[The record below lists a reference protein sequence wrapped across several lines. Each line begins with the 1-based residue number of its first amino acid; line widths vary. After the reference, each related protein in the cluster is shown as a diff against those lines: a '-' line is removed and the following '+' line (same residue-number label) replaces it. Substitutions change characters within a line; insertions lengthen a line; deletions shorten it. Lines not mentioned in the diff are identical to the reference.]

1 VREYAQIVL
10 REGEKKKRRR
20 DQKVE
25 LELSPINLRQLGEQY
40 NEYLDFW
47 QKERKT
53 DRKKER
59 KTDRSEIKSAIGT
72 TILNSARFFRHIS
85 RLKNTLTF

>member
-1 VREYAQIVL
+1 MREYAQIVL

-47 QKERKT
+47 QKERKK
-53 DRKKER
+53 DKETEV
-59 KTDRSEIKSAIGT
+59 K
-72 TILNSARFFRHIS
+72 
-85 RLKNTLTF
+85 